1 MSCFIHTTTEFNKVY
16 SFLKDLKSKSD
27 EPVKN
32 LLIRLLD
39 LEVQA
44 YNERYNCSEK
54 LIDIEFNYL
63 KEHGLTHWDVLKFC
77 DSVNYQVASGTI
89 EQWELSKK
97 ITFEVKK
104 VIARFYQEVEL
115 ENDMYKENYL
125 YDVSNF
131 W

>member
-16 SFLKDLKSKSD
+16 SFLKDLKPKSD

-54 LIDIEFNYL
+54 LIDIEFNYF
-63 KEHGLTHWDVLKFC
+63 KEHSLTHWDVLKFC